1 MTERCTDIHN
11 EWTKSIIHSNTIVY
25 QIKEEQVKKT
35 AFLCELKTSNIY
47 AATECQNMIN
57 LINFQALFYTAS
69 LALLDNNAK
78 QMEEIRLNNKIQ
90 N

>member
-1 MTERCTDIHN
+1 
-11 EWTKSIIHSNTIVY
+11 
-25 QIKEEQVKKT
+25 
-35 AFLCELKTSNIY
+35 
-47 AATECQNMIN
+47 MIN